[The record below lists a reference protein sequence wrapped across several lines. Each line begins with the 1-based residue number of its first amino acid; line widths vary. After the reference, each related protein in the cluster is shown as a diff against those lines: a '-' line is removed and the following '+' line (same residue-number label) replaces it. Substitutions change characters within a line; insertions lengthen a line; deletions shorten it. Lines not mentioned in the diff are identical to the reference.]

1 MTQTPPS
8 VEIEEAGPVEKF
20 EFQFEGPG
28 ITVLHAP
35 NGSGKS
41 IVLDAVSTAAAG
53 KGKIPLRDDATRGH
67 VRVAGA
73 TITLSSQT
81 RHAGVFDVEHLEG
94 RFDLA
99 QLVDPGIKDPEAA
112 DRRRIAALVALS
124 GGDDPACDAFLKGA
138 FAEHYKDWD
147 TVVSPQARQA
157 DNLVELAAKVKRAYE
172 LQARSSSDSATMLRD
187 RIHTLREA
195 VKDVDLTRP
204 DDEAELMAALKRAI
218 DVQAGLVADA
228 DAHSQS
234 HTACESA
241 KLLHDE
247 LVASYVGETV
257 DASVET
263 LRLATEALAESSS
276 THRECK
282 DEYDA
287 ACTSLSMAANNLD
300 AARKTRDNEQ
310 KILEHAEKHVAMLAS
325 SKEIIDAAVL
335 PGPPADM
342 VELAELAF
350 HEKTAAVG
358 VGLSVRTAKE
368 KVTQADDL
376 AKQAV
381 CHEKAAATYRDS
393 ASRTED
399 VLAAAIKSDV
409 FKVTTIGERTRLVVS
424 HARGD
429 NTPFSELSPGEA
441 YRLAVD
447 WVASKLGEGALV
459 VINQVAWEG
468 IDVFIRPEVASYV
481 QERGLFAL
489 TAEATRDTEL
499 GRDMQAKLFA
509 KE

>member
-1 MTQTPPS
+1 
-8 VEIEEAGPVEKF
+8 
-20 EFQFEGPG
+20 
-28 ITVLHAP
+28 
-35 NGSGKS
+35 
-41 IVLDAVSTAAAG
+41 
-53 KGKIPLRDDATRGH
+53 
-67 VRVAGA
+67 
-73 TITLSSQT
+73 
-81 RHAGVFDVEHLEG
+81 LEG

-204 DDEAELMAALKRAI
+204 CDEVELMAALQRSI
-218 DVQAGLVADA
+218 DVKTQLVADA
-228 DAHSQS
+228 DAHRHS
-234 HTACESA
+234 HNACESA
-241 KLLHDE
+241 KKTHDE
-247 LVASYVGETV
+247 CVASYVGRTV
-257 DASVET
+257 EAARDNLSAQELGRQSADAKHQKCKSEYESAVSNLERAANE
-263 LRLATEALAESSS
+263 LDLCRQGVNHATEIWD
-276 THRECK
+276 H
-282 DEYDA
+282 
-287 ACTSLSMAANNLD
+287 AN
-300 AARKTRDNEQ
+300 
-310 KILEHAEKHVAMLAS
+310 KHVEQLAAT
-325 SKEIIDAAVL
+325 KEIIDATVL
-335 PGPPADM
+335 PAPPADIIE
-342 VELAELAF
+342 VAELAF
-350 HEKTAAVG
+350 MEKTAAVG
-358 VGLSVRTAKE
+358 VGVSVRTAKE
-368 KVTQADDL
+368 KLTHAEDLTTQA
-376 AKQAV
+376 V
-381 CHEKAAATYRDS
+381 SHEKSALLYRAS
-393 ASRTED
+393 ANRTED

-409 FKVTTIGERTRLVVS
+409 FKVTTIGDRTRLVVS
-424 HARGD
+424 HSRGD